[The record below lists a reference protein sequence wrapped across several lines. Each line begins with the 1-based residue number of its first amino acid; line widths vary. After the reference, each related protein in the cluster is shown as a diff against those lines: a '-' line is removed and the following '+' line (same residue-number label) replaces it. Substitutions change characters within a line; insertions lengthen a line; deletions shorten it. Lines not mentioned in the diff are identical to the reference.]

1 MPPSTLD
8 RNALHELLRV
18 QDGLIA
24 VRQARGVGLSSSALA
39 RRVQAGKLR
48 KVLPLVYVEGS
59 CDLTQR
65 QRVRSA
71 MLFAGP
77 SAGLTGEAALLWR
90 RLDHLPREVTGEQ
103 VDVLVPA
110 NRHVRTTEWVR
121 VTRVERMPSTL
132 QVDDL
137 VSVHI
142 TRAVVDA
149 ARWLTSYDTVLSLAS
164 AAINAGR
171 TTADDLPAELR
182 RSRLPGS
189 GLLRRVLVEADA
201 GVRSIAEANALRLF
215 RQHGLPEPMVNQP
228 IFVDGVMYVPDFR
241 WGLVIVE
248 IDSRA
253 HHLLEEGAW
262 ERTQARRAA
271 LQAAGYRV
279 LPYTPEQIR
288 DTPEMVLAGIIA
300 ALAFPLAS

>member
-1 MPPSTLD
+1 
-8 RNALHELLRV
+8 
-18 QDGLIA
+18 
-24 VRQARGVGLSSSALA
+24 
-39 RRVQAGKLR
+39 
-48 KVLPLVYVEGS
+48 
-59 CDLTQR
+59 
-65 QRVRSA
+65 

-171 TTADDLPAELR
+171 TTADDLRAELR

-189 GLLRRVLVEADA
+189 GLLRRVLAEADA

-215 RQHGLPEPMVNQP
+215 RQHGLPEPMVNSP
-228 IFVDGVMYVPDFR
+228 SSSMG
-241 WGLVIVE
+241 
-248 IDSRA
+248 
-253 HHLLEEGAW
+253 
-262 ERTQARRAA
+262 
-271 LQAAGYRV
+271 
-279 LPYTPEQIR
+279 
-288 DTPEMVLAGIIA
+288 
-300 ALAFPLAS
+300 